1 MDIVKSMSQAYLYCQ
16 NEKEISRYFLSADL
30 SYDSQYILEASL
42 LYASYSPLYSLTISI
57 ISR

>member
-16 NEKEISRYFLSADL
+16 NEKEISRSFLSADL

-42 LYASYSPLYSLTISI
+42 LYAPYSPLYSLTISI